1 MLGDSEGYPVV
12 DPFTP
17 LGQALV
23 DFFDALAPVYSSGE
37 KGVFQVIVFG
47 GCAVHIHTQSR
58 GSADIDA
65 EVASHGLADKSEVI
79 GILSGEPYS
88 FFDEEGVSQLLEFD
102 TSFNTTLAPLHEDY
116 VDRVT
121 RLKTQSSSPF
131 IEVFVA
137 SPIDVAISKLGR
149 FAENDQAD
157 IQALLKLPLV
167 DVLEFERLAKEAID
181 YYVGEKS
188 RVQGSLKIAL
198 EDYYEV

>member
-167 DVLEFERLAKEAID
+167 DVLDFERLAKEAID

>member
-1 MLGDSEGYPVV
+1 MLDNSEGYPVV
-12 DPFTP
+12 HPSTP
-17 LGQALV
+17 LGQAMV
-23 DFFDALAPVYSSGE
+23 DFFDALAPVYASGQ
-37 KGVFQVIVFG
+37 KGAFQAIVFG

-65 EVASHGLADKSEVI
+65 EVASHGLADKSEI
-79 GILSGEPYS
+79 LGILCGEPYS
-88 FFDEEGVSQLLEFD
+88 FFDEDGIAQLLEFD
-102 TSFNTTLAPLHEDY
+102 TRFTTALAPLHEDY

-157 IQALLKLPLV
+157 IQSLLRLPRV
-167 DVLEFERLAKEAID
+167 DVREFERLAEEAID

-188 RVQGSLKIAL
+188 RVQGSLRIAL
-198 EDYYEV
+198 EDYYAT

>member
-1 MLGDSEGYPVV
+1 M
-12 DPFTP
+12 
-17 LGQALV
+17 
-23 DFFDALAPVYSSGE
+23 
-37 KGVFQVIVFG
+37 
-47 GCAVHIHTQSR
+47 
-58 GSADIDA
+58 
-65 EVASHGLADKSEVI
+65 
-79 GILSGEPYS
+79 
-88 FFDEEGVSQLLEFD
+88 
-102 TSFNTTLAPLHEDY
+102 
-116 VDRVT
+116 T

>member
-1 MLGDSEGYPVV
+1 M
-12 DPFTP
+12 
-17 LGQALV
+17 
-23 DFFDALAPVYSSGE
+23 
-37 KGVFQVIVFG
+37 
-47 GCAVHIHTQSR
+47 
-58 GSADIDA
+58 
-65 EVASHGLADKSEVI
+65 
-79 GILSGEPYS
+79 
-88 FFDEEGVSQLLEFD
+88 
-102 TSFNTTLAPLHEDY
+102 
-116 VDRVT
+116 T
-121 RLKTQSSSPF
+121 RLKTQSSSLF